1 MNWSK
6 LSWVLLLCALVASPI
21 LGQTQLLV
29 RGADERFKVDILV
42 VVAHPD
48 DEGGATPYLARAIYD
63 LHKRVAVVYA
73 TRGGSGGNDYSREH
87 GNALANIRE
96 MEAREACAKLGIT
109 NVWFLDGQDTAS
121 QNVMNSLANWGH
133 GENLEKLVG
142 IFRLTRPEVVIA
154 WLPSVFIGENHGDHQ
169 ASGVLATEAFDLA
182 GDPEV
187 FPAQVAGTSK
197 RLEPYLENLTPWQA
211 KKIYYFSDAQD
222 DKQFAGKGPSYS
234 IKEISASQKKPYWR
248 LALDAATPHKTQFPK
263 EIEQVLKASDEQIEK
278 MMSVPNTG
286 WWTEPETLIFGKS
299 EVRGAP
305 TDDVFAGLK
314 PGPLPVEMH
323 VMKYEDIIF
332 SKGDHLSIGGPWLYY
347 GYFRARHNLNGIPVA
362 RTPEIAIKAG
372 TIVAVPLAVQ
382 HGDSMAPM
390 NVTLTVEAPTAWKI
404 QSGQGQFTLPAEAST
419 DLRVE
424 IETPS
429 LTAEELKKIQAQEI
443 VVKGEA
449 NGKSIGE
456 VHLRVLLR
464 ANALPQ

>member
-6 LSWVLLLCALVASPI
+6 LHWLILLCGLASSPS
-21 LGQTQLLV
+21 LGQGPQAA
-29 RGADERFKVDILV
+29 RGADQRFKVDILV

-96 MEAREACAKLGIT
+96 MEAREACAKLGIS

-142 IFRLTRPEVVIA
+142 IFRLTRPEVVIT

-182 GDPEV
+182 GDPVV
-187 FPAQVAGTSK
+187 FPAQVAGASK
-197 RLEPYLENLTPWQA
+197 RLEPYLENLNPWQA

-222 DKQFAGKGPSYS
+222 VKQFMGKGPRYS
-234 IKEISASQKKPYWR
+234 IKEVSASQKKPYWR

-263 EIEQVLKASDEQIEK
+263 EIEQVLKASDEQVEK
-278 MMSVPNTG
+278 MMSDPNTG

-299 EVRGAP
+299 EVQGAP
-305 TDDVFAGLK
+305 TDDVFAGIE

-323 VMKYEDIIF
+323 AMRYEDFI
-332 SKGDHLSIGGPWLYY
+332 STKGDRLSIGGPWLYY
-347 GYFRARHNLNGIPVA
+347 GYLRAKHHLDAVPVA
-362 RTPEIAIKAG
+362 RTPEIAVKAG
-372 TIVAVPLAVQ
+372 TVVAVPLAVQ
-382 HGDSMAPM
+382 HADPMAPLS
-390 NVTLTVEAPTAWKI
+390 VTVTVEAPAGWKI

-424 IETPS
+424 IETP
-429 LTAEELKKIQAQEI
+429 LPAAEELKKIQAQEI

-464 ANALPQ
+464 GNALPQ